1 LTNNLILQEEL
12 KRIGFMMNYD
22 PKKVVSE
29 NTETTKNLIVEN
41 KIETLFT
48 PKTSNDVISETTL
61 KQIFKEAWE
70 TRKNLISEQWE
81 RTPPGKP
88 KDPIGYWR
96 VLFDQLKATGIGV
109 KWEVPND
116 PVKSAFMYWGPWV
129 INKDTNKNGGWPIT
143 FTGTNKKLWLFKFKG
158 GKYTGGSADAT
169 ILESKFINSTF
180 NLGQWGSFTG
190 AAAQLDNLIKTKPK
204 SAAASNVL
212 PCKKPD
218 GKQIPDNQVQAEADA
233 IFKEIA
239 YAFDGGGTYEA
250 EAVAAYARITCKPLL
265 DKINAKVA
273 ARGMSGIKNVQ
284 QWLTDEMSDYDYEQ
298 YRKIWASLQKVDKSI
313 VAPKVNQLYRGAGIV
328 GDVTGINAIEK
339 GAEGIQQMFS
349 SRPIDGWE
357 KIVNAIRDFLG
368 GVGGA
373 VVTTI
378 LDFTG
383 IGKVITTIGWGLL
396 IVGDMIVWVVKGVAK
411 IPEIIL
417 SLISILT
424 TGVSGAAF
432 GKLLKPFMGSGV
444 GIGAFLKSTA
454 NLPGFKQIGG
464 LIQKGMAKIGSMI
477 NSAVNWFKN
486 TSWFKKYLLNGP
498 IGKAINA
505 VASRITS
512 FIDDF
517 AKSAAGAAGSK
528 ATTAK
533 GKELLQKQGADKIKG
548 AVTTDFAKDLGW
560 EGAAVA
566 GEELG
571 GDTGK
576 KIAKLAKSGTGF
588 GTGLQDLSKTQKKID
603 MQKAGTG
610 YRGPLTSVSKETAKN
625 TGSVVKS
632 GVKSY
637 DTSAQIAGVD
647 ANQIA
652 TDAETKR
659 RQEAEAA
666 RKKSIADANARA
678 KFNLPNQNKEINRDA
693 ESTNVVRQPA

>member
-1 LTNNLILQEEL
+1 LTNQNLLIEDL
-12 KRIGFMMNYD
+12 KRIGFMMNYE
-22 PKKVVSE
+22 PGKLVTE
-29 NTETTKNLIVEN
+29 NEKTSKNVIVEN

-61 KQIFKEAWE
+61 KKAFKEVWE
-70 TRKNLISEQWE
+70 SRQNLISEQWE

-96 VLFDQLKATGIGV
+96 ALFDQLKATGIGV
-109 KWEVPND
+109 KWEVAND
-116 PVKSAFMYWGPWV
+116 PVKSTFMYWGQWV
-129 INKDTNKNGGWPIT
+129 IWKDTNKNGGWPIS
-143 FTGTNKKLWLFKFKG
+143 FSGTNKKLWLFKFKG

-218 GKQIPDNQVQAEADA
+218 GKPIPDNQVQAEADA
-233 IFKEIA
+233 IFKDIA
-239 YAFDGGGTYEA
+239 YAFDGAGTYEA
-250 EAVAAYARITCKPLL
+250 EAVTAYARITCKPLL

-339 GAEGIQQMFS
+339 GAEGIQQIFGG
-349 SRPIDGWE
+349 RPMDGFE

-417 SLISILT
+417 SLISLLT
-424 TGVSGAAF
+424 TGASGAAF
-432 GKLLKPFMGSGV
+432 GRVLKPFMGSGL
-444 GIGAFLKSTA
+444 GIGAFLKSAA
-454 NLPGFKQIGG
+454 NIPGFKQIGG
-464 LIQKGMAKIGSMI
+464 LIQKGMAKIGSMV
-477 NSAVNWFKN
+477 NSAINWFKN

-498 IGKAINA
+498 IGKAINT

-533 GKELLQKQGADKIKG
+533 GKELLQKQGAEKIKG

-576 KIAKLAKSGTGF
+576 KIAKLAKSGTEV
-588 GTGLQDLSKTQKKID
+588 GTGLQGLSKTQKKID
-603 MQKAGTG
+603 MQAAGTG

-625 TGSVVKS
+625 TGSVAKS
-632 GVKSY
+632 GVKSS
-637 DTSAQIAGVD
+637 DTGAQITGVD
-647 ANQIA
+647 VNQIT

-659 RQEAEAA
+659 RQEAAVA
-666 RKKSIADANARA
+666 KQKAIADANARA
-678 KFNLPNQNKEINRDA
+678 KFNLPNQNQQTNRDS
-693 ESTNVVRQPA
+693 ESTNVVRQPG